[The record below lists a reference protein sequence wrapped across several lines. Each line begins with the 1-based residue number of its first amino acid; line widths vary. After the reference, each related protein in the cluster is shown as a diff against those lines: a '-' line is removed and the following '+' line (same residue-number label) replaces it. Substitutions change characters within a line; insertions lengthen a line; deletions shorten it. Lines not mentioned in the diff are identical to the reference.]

1 MNKTS
6 KIGLIALAV
15 VALLM
20 MVNQMYEVVE
30 IGNGI
35 RLAMSLIAS
44 VVVVVLLVL
53 INRSQKEQRQQSE
66 QRQQEETLND
76 DTTNEEVL

>member
-6 KIGLIALAV
+6 RIGLIALAV

-20 MVNQMYEVVE
+20 MVNQMYEVLE
-30 IGNGI
+30 IGKGI

>member
-30 IGNGI
+30 IGKGI

>member
-6 KIGLIALAV
+6 RIGLIALAV

-30 IGNGI
+30 IGKEI

-44 VVVVVLLVL
+44 VVVVVLLVM
-53 INRSQKEQRQQSE
+53 INRSQKEQRQQAE
-66 QRQQEETLND
+66 QRQQEDTPND
-76 DTTNEEVL
+76 GPANEEAP